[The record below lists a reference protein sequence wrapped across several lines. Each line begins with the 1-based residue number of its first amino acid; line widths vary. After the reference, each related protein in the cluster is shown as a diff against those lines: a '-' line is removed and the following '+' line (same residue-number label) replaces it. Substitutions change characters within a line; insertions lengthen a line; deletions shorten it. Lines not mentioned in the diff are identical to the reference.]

1 MWASNKIF
9 KVDRLIKTF
18 ENNVNIHLE
27 TCRKSNILKVE
38 RRRVNMFQPTDVGDY
53 GTIRQNIRQKLF
65 WYRRQ
70 YSALR
75 PCLLKDI
82 ASFYNIVE

>member
-65 WYRRQ
+65 LVQ
-70 YSALR
+70 KTVLCTEALSAEGYCIFL
-75 PCLLKDI
+75 
-82 ASFYNIVE
+82 